1 MKENRIWKL
10 LTWICMVVLS
20 VVLRVPGNAQEIYAK
35 SLGNELESGFVS
47 EEWKGEEA
55 QIVPGQIERNLSQG
69 VILQNARWTDREQF
83 KALLTVQTQNL
94 QWGEAFHETDEDDDR
109 ELEAVYNLVVWI
121 SEYFQLD
128 RAAFS
133 SEGYLMEEIP
143 VQSQDGRMIS
153 ITKLHWK
160 LGETEME
167 KEQEIPVILREEY
180 RFLADEKAVPLCQDS
195 PLEKGTEADISAYGT
210 YIEEKRGAIRKIV
223 REGAAPVITIS
234 SSEAKLGLLAG
245 LREEQAI
252 AGNRIFFDVK
262 IENKGS
268 IPIYGLA
275 LNAKLQGTENVP
287 VWENEP
293 GFKATEEGALLES
306 LREGEVR
313 NVSFFVDIGEK
324 EQGEWKGMVTAVASE
339 LLPVQEKAEFSFPVL
354 SGKAAFT
361 VKKTAD
367 RKTAQPGETITYQIS
382 IHNTGE
388 CTLHSVVSTER
399 FGISGIYAR
408 FQEQEGILLNQTKT
422 QARISEIVP
431 GGCVNL
437 KAQVVLPEELEDQDL
452 INQVIVVSD
461 ETGEEK
467 RIRDQSVVKVENK
480 EQKVERIQTGDGS
493 CGKGQSSYKDSP
505 QTGDRSHKEFFQL
518 LIVCSLLFSAV
529 IAGKMF
535 FDRRD

>member
-83 KALLTVQTQNL
+83 KALLTVQIQNL

-268 IPIYGLA
+268 VPIYGLA

-313 NVSFFVDIGEK
+313 NVKLFCGYRRKGAGGMEGNGDSCGVRTVAGTGKGRVFLPSAIRKSSFHGE
-324 EQGEWKGMVTAVASE
+324 EDSRQENSPAGGDDHVSDQHSQYRRMHPPFCGEY
-339 LLPVQEKAEFSFPVL
+339 
-354 SGKAAFT
+354 
-361 VKKTAD
+361 
-367 RKTAQPGETITYQIS
+367 RTIRNFRYL
-382 IHNTGE
+382 
-388 CTLHSVVSTER
+388 CK
-399 FGISGIYAR
+399 ISGAGR
-408 FQEQEGILLNQTKT
+408 NPLEPDQNPGQDFRDCSGRLCESEG
-422 QARISEIVP
+422 P
-431 GGCVNL
+431 GSTSGRVGG
-437 KAQVVLPEELEDQDL
+437 
-452 INQVIVVSD
+452 S
-461 ETGEEK
+461 GSY
-467 RIRDQSVVKVENK
+467 QSGNRGV
-480 EQKVERIQTGDGS
+480 
-493 CGKGQSSYKDSP
+493 
-505 QTGDRSHKEFFQL
+505 
-518 LIVCSLLFSAV
+518 
-529 IAGKMF
+529 
-535 FDRRD
+535 